1 MPATPLSGS
10 LPTWKRAQEGRH
22 PVRRFKL
29 DARNR
34 VEGYHGEAKTW
45 HGLGRA
51 LRRGLKN
58 IKIQAYLAA
67 AVHLKRLA
75 ANFLLMLRSLLQLN
89 NAHISITT

>member
-1 MPATPLSGS
+1 MPATPLPGS

-34 VEGYHGEAKTW
+34 VEGDHGEAKAW
-45 HGLGRA
+45 YGLGRA
-51 LRRGLKN
+51 LRRSLKN
-58 IKIQAYLAA
+58 MKIRAYLA

-89 NAHISITT
+89 NAHINITI